1 MGADNKNN
9 DNQPVD
15 ISTADEDKRIKKIL
29 LIDTITKECKSSD
42 NKILQRINIAI
53 NKGSKLEAT
62 ILSGGYTNYS
72 YKVYISDQPDE
83 LCIYAKLCFEHA
95 LVSYNLLYCA
105 YDMFNIFILIIRP
118 LLIPILL
125 SLIVES

>member
-1 MGADNKNN
+1 MGADNNNNN
-9 DNQPVD
+9 DNNQTTVD
-15 ISTADEDKRIKKIL
+15 ISAADEDKRIKKIL

-42 NKILQRINIAI
+42 NEILKQMNIVI

-72 YKVYISDQPDE
+72 YKVYITDQPDE

-95 LVSYNLLYCA
+95 LVS
-105 YDMFNIFILIIRP
+105 
-118 LLIPILL
+118 
-125 SLIVES
+125 

>member
-1 MGADNKNN
+1 MGADNNN
-9 DNQPVD
+9 DNDQPVD
-15 ISTADEDKRIKKIL
+15 ISVADEDKRIKKVL

-42 NKILQRINIAI
+42 NKILQQINKAI
-53 NKGSKLEAT
+53 NQGSKLEAT

-95 LVSYNLLYCA
+95 LVRGYIYIA
-105 YDMFNIFILIIRP
+105 HMI
-118 LLIPILL
+118 
-125 SLIVES
+125 